1 MSYREG
7 GRLSNEHAEVY
18 HAASGCQAASLS
30 LTPRRLH
37 DQKMACSL
45 ERQKSGDF
53 ASQEQAGSGCPGDV
67 ETFCFLE
74 DRSLIGFLLLP
85 HGKNNAHPHVCQGSY
100 SHTMAFSLRAFT
112 LVIRSC
118 PRLKSRGLPGKLLH
132 GIAQRFDTG
141 VALMHL
147 GVVATLIRSWRGPSQ
162 GLKTGRITIPL
173 PIISPLSAP
182 AGEPAVSQLLGDL
195 QKSYCQHGSKKGC
208 QSQMYTIIA
217 KDELAAR

>member
-37 DQKMACSL
+37 DHKMACSL

-118 PRLKSRGLPGKLLH
+118 PRLKSRGLPDKLLH

-147 GVVATLIRSWRGPSQ
+147 GVVATLIPTCVPSGIIGETMKEGKKTCFGNQSHTSHCSFSSGRSQTSHENGF
-162 GLKTGRITIPL
+162 T
-173 PIISPLSAP
+173 
-182 AGEPAVSQLLGDL
+182 LLGSRTLGDHL
-195 QKSYCQHGSKKGC
+195 SRL
-208 QSQMYTIIA
+208 
-217 KDELAAR
+217 DEPS